1 MMFIKENKQEKEL
14 EKKMM
19 DKVRKENKEV
29 LKKLAK
35 KIKGLLNYSPFFFFL
50 IFF

>member
-1 MMFIKENKQEKEL
+1 MIFIKENKQEKEL
-14 EKKMM
+14 KKMM